1 MKKKF
6 NLEKSLKIITILLI
20 VTNIILLG
28 ANIYVRA
35 SEDVKLSV
43 INKKKLEIV
52 LSKNDSNMDVTN
64 FKDDIYTE
72 LENQGV
78 SKDRVI
84 FHDAQRDVVSTEQ
97 SNVSTIFNS
106 WGRAGYTGKWSYN
119 ASTGIIVNA
128 ENTDN
133 LTGFYNN
140 NNFEY
145 QDKYI
150 NR

>member
-52 LSKNDSNMDVTN
+52 LSKNDSTWM
-64 FKDDIYTE
+64 
-72 LENQGV
+72 
-78 SKDRVI
+78 
-84 FHDAQRDVVSTEQ
+84 
-97 SNVSTIFNS
+97 
-106 WGRAGYTGKWSYN
+106 
-119 ASTGIIVNA
+119 
-128 ENTDN
+128 
-133 LTGFYNN
+133 
-140 NNFEY
+140 
-145 QDKYI
+145 
-150 NR
+150 